1 MSENK
6 DTHIKVI
13 PGGIGLGGDNTPKQY
28 RNMMADYNA
37 QQLLNQTVEQNRPL
51 KQQRPKPK
59 KGGCGCDK

>member
-13 PGGIGLGGDNTPKQY
+13 PGGVNLGGNAPRQY

-37 QQLLNQTVEQNRPL
+37 QQLLNKTVAQNKPL
-51 KQQRPKPK
+51 QPKPKPKPK
-59 KGGCGCDK
+59 KGGCGCGK

>member
-13 PGGIGLGGDNTPKQY
+13 PGGVALGGNAPREY

-37 QQLLNQTVEQNRPL
+37 QQLLNRTVEQNKPL
-51 KQQRPKPK
+51 QPKPKTK
-59 KGGCGCDK
+59 KGGCGCGK

>member
-13 PGGIGLGGDNTPKQY
+13 PGGVGLGGDNTPREY

-37 QQLLNQTVEQNRPL
+37 QQLLNRTVELNKPL
-51 KQQRPKPK
+51 KSQKPK
-59 KGGCGCDK
+59 KGGCGCGK